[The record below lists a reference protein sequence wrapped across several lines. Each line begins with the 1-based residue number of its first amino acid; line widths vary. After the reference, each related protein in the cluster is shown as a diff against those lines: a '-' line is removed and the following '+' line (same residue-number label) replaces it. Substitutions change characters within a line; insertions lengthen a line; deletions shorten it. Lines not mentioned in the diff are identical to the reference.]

1 MQVHL
6 VDGTYELYRHYFAV
20 PKATDAAGQEV
31 GALIGVLQSMLALI
45 ESGATHLGVATDHII
60 ESFRNDLWPGYKTG
74 DGIEPDLHRQ
84 FHPLERALGAMGVVV
99 WPMVEFEA
107 DDALASAAR
116 QAAAD
121 PRVTRV
127 LICTPDKDLAQSVV
141 GDRVVQFDRR
151 HRTIRDEAAV
161 IEKFGVPPASI
172 PDWLAL
178 VGDSADGYPGIGG
191 WGPKSA
197 AALLARYRRIDAI
210 PLDAGQWD
218 VQVRGASRL
227 ADSLRS
233 SLDEARLFQQLATLR
248 TDAPT
253 FDLVEELRW
262 LGPSSGFAALA
273 ADLGAPD
280 LGARAERLAP
290 PSPSF

>member
-60 ESFRNDLWPGYKTG
+60 ESFRNDMWPGYKTG
-74 DGIEPDLHRQ
+74 DGIEPDLHGQ

-127 LICTPDKDLAQSVV
+127 LVCTPDKDLAQSVV

-197 AALLARYRRIDAI
+197 ATLLARYRRIDAI
-210 PLDAGQWD
+210 PLDASQWD

-233 SLDEARLFQQLATLR
+233 SLDEARLFRQLATLR